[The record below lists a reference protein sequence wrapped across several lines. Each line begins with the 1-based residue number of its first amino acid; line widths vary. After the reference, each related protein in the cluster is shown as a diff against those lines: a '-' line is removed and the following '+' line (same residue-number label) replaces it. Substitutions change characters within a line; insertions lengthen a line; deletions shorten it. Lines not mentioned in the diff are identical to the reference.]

1 MRAPDTLRNKLSV
14 MSSLPVHYAAAAV
27 NRAQRLNFASG
38 AVWRY
43 PAIDKS
49 KGVLLLIHGF
59 RGNHHGLEPI
69 AGALPD
75 WEIFIPDLP
84 GFGATQ
90 ELEHIS
96 LEAYS
101 DWLKNVFEQMPETT
115 VPIGHSFGTTVLARA
130 LANGLQARQAVM
142 INPIAKANYYSS
154 DPANRI
160 VKKYYELARSNPKIL
175 SGRGFINLMN
185 RALIKTKA
193 PDLKAWIAKQ
203 HQENFSDF
211 SSPRVAIEGFKVA
224 GKYSVADFA
233 ERISAEVLLITGKR
247 DSIGAYKEQK
257 QLAKMFS
264 SSRLEE
270 IPNLGHLLHYEAPEE
285 VAKLIE
291 DFVD

>member
-1 MRAPDTLRNKLSV
+1 

-43 PAIDKS
+43 PAVNQS
-49 KGVLLLIHGF
+49 RGVLLLIHGF

-84 GFGATQ
+84 GFGATE
-90 ELEHIS
+90 ELEQIT

-101 DWLKNVFEQMPETT
+101 DWLKSVVEQMPQTT

-130 LANGLQARQAVM
+130 LANGLEAKQAVM
-142 INPIAKANYYSS
+142 INPIAKANYYSV
-154 DPANRI
+154 DPISRL
-160 VKKYYELARSNPKIL
+160 VKKYYELAKSSPKVL
-175 SGRGFINLMN
+175 SGRPFINLMN

-193 PDLKAWIAKQ
+193 PDLKSWISKQ
-203 HQENFSDF
+203 HHENFSDF
-211 SSPRVAIEGFKVA
+211 SSPRVAIEGFKIA

-233 ERISAEVLLITGKR
+233 ERIDSDVLLITGKK
-247 DSIGAYKEQK
+247 DSIGGYREQK
-257 QLAKMFS
+257 QLKNLFS
-264 SSRLEE
+264 SSEFRD
-270 IPNLGHLLHYEAPEE
+270 IPTLGHLLHYEAPEE
-285 VAKLIE
+285 LAKMIE